1 MISQEFSC
9 IIGDVLQTSPIFFCK
24 GLILMKKIIA
34 ALAAA
39 LMISV
44 FTTGCFGMGQ
54 KTAVA
59 TGDEALSQEAADYE
73 NNFEGLCNYL
83 ASFGYINPVSDNEDV
98 TYVSMDY
105 ELVGADK
112 GRKFTEQT
120 KKKATI
126 EIYEFNTDKKNATA
140 DEVIKSVKN
149 DGVFKIYDL
158 PEVKALLSDNGKYM
172 MIYTDKSIN
181 EENTES
187 DEYKLRDEIVTKFKE
202 FHK

>member
-1 MISQEFSC
+1 
-9 IIGDVLQTSPIFFCK
+9 
-24 GLILMKKIIA
+24 MKKIIA

-126 EIYEFNTDKKNATA
+126 EIY
-140 DEVIKSVKN
+140 
-149 DGVFKIYDL
+149 DL

>member
-1 MISQEFSC
+1 
-9 IIGDVLQTSPIFFCK
+9 
-24 GLILMKKIIA
+24 MKKIIA

-44 FTTGCFGMGQ
+44 VTTGCFGMGQ
-54 KTAVA
+54 KAAVA

>member
-1 MISQEFSC
+1 M
-9 IIGDVLQTSPIFFCK
+9 
-24 GLILMKKIIA
+24 ILMKKIIA

-39 LMISV
+39 IMISV
-44 FTTGCFGMGQ
+44 VTTGCFGMGQ
-54 KTAVA
+54 KAAVA
-59 TGDEALSQEAADYE
+59 TGDEAQSQEASDYE
-73 NNFEGLCNYL
+73 NDFEGLCNYL
-83 ASFGYINPVSDNEDV
+83 ASFGYINPVKDNEDV

-105 ELVGADK
+105 ELIGADK

-126 EIYEFNTDKKNATA
+126 EIYEDSSDKKNATA
-140 DEVIKSVKN
+140 DEVIGSVKK
-149 DGVFKIYDL
+149 DGILKIYDL
-158 PEVKALLSDNGKYM
+158 PEVKALLSDNGKYL

-181 EENTES
+181 EDNTES

>member
-1 MISQEFSC
+1 
-9 IIGDVLQTSPIFFCK
+9 
-24 GLILMKKIIA
+24 MKKILA

-39 LMISV
+39 IMISV
-44 FTTGCFGMGQ
+44 CTTGCFGMGQ

-83 ASFGYINPVSDNEDV
+83 ASFGYINPVKDNEDV

-105 ELVGADK
+105 EIIGADK

-126 EIYEFNTDKKNATA
+126 EIYEYTPGSTNATA
-140 DEVIKSVKN
+140 DEVLKSVK
-149 DGVFKIYDL
+149 DGGKFTIYDL
-158 PEVKALLSDNGKYM
+158 PEVNNVYLSNNGKYM
-172 MIYTDKSIN
+172 MIYIDKSIN
-181 EENTES
+181 EDNTES
-187 DEYKLRDEIVTKFKE
+187 DEYKLREDIVTKFKE
-202 FHK
+202 FHEK

>member
-1 MISQEFSC
+1 
-9 IIGDVLQTSPIFFCK
+9 
-24 GLILMKKIIA
+24 MKKIIA

-98 TYVSMDY
+98 TNVSMDY

-112 GRKFTEQT
+112 GRKYTEQT
-120 KKKATI
+120 KKKANTI
-126 EIYEFNTDKKNATA
+126 SRYL
-140 DEVIKSVKN
+140 KS
-149 DGVFKIYDL
+149 
-158 PEVKALLSDNGKYM
+158 
-172 MIYTDKSIN
+172 
-181 EENTES
+181 
-187 DEYKLRDEIVTKFKE
+187 
-202 FHK
+202 